1 MYYNMFKFQ
10 VKLITIFLVI
20 VYTDT
25 PSDKQT
31 GRNEY
36 CIAAVD
42 KPQLYLSELP
52 HNGQL
57 CMWC

>member
-1 MYYNMFKFQ
+1 MFKFQ